1 MTVRI
6 WPVMSGIEMES
17 SKEQKWKTTI
27 EKSGSGRKR
36 SNTNQLLPE
45 WVIQI
50 KYGILSDADY
60 KTIEGF
66 VALLKGAH
74 TPFFWLDPEDYQETG
89 IQLPKVGNSYQCV
102 MKLGEYV
109 EAMEYV
115 DQLKVYVDG
124 VLQSASQYTVSGGTV
139 TFRSGLP
146 IGAIVTADYRYY
158 WKVHLADDK
167 ISFKHIFK
175 NFKQTGT
182 LKFESW
188 R

>member
-89 IQLPKVGNSYQCV
+89 IQLPKVGNSYH
-102 MKLGEYV
+102 
-109 EAMEYV
+109 
-115 DQLKVYVDG
+115 
-124 VLQSASQYTVSGGTV
+124 T
-139 TFRSGLP
+139 R
-146 IGAIVTADYRYY
+146 YR
-158 WKVHLADDK
+158 A
-167 ISFKHIFK
+167 
-175 NFKQTGT
+175 G
-182 LKFESW
+182 